1 MARRSRSSKRSQSSL
16 SPDMLILIGLTIL
29 IFMSLPSTKTI
40 SKQRVWNSA
49 DTEPEVHAKI
59 LNKQYGSVEDNH
71 SRAMEQAQS
80 FTTRS
85 EPKGIVSRMALV
97 RDKIKDIFE
106 M

>member
-49 DTEPEVHAKI
+49 ESEPEVHAKM
-59 LNKQYGSVEDNH
+59 LDAQYGSVEDNH